1 MHAARSGSG
10 DDPVAGRPA
19 DEHSPQLAQLLV
31 RAAEGGVDAFA
42 ALYEATSSR
51 TYGTVLR
58 VLRAP
63 QHAAEVVQEV
73 YLEVWQKAT
82 TYSPGRGSAM
92 GWILTLAHRRAVDRV
107 RSVESDTARD
117 DRWARATDD
126 RGLDPVWDRVDADLA
141 VEPVRRG
148 LQQISPLQRQS
159 LQLAYYGGYSQSQI
173 ARLLDLPLGTVK
185 ARMRDGLIALR
196 AQLGAGT

>member
-1 MHAARSGSG
+1 MRTTTSGPG
-10 DDPVAGRPA
+10 DDPRAGRAA
-19 DEHSPQLAQLLV
+19 DDRSERLAELLV
-31 RAAEGGVDAFA
+31 RAAAGDADAFA
-42 ALYEATSSR
+42 ELYEATSPR

-73 YLEVWQKAT
+73 YLEVWQKCT

-126 RGLDPVWDRVDADLA
+126 RGQDPVWDRVDADLA

-148 LQQISPLQRQS
+148 LQRLSPLQRQS

-185 ARMRDGLIALR
+185 ARMRDGLTALR
-196 AQLGAGT
+196 AHLRTET

>member
-1 MHAARSGSG
+1 MPAATPGPGEPSG
-10 DDPVAGRPA
+10 AGRSA
-19 DEHSPQLAQLLV
+19 GELSSHLAQLLG
-31 RAAEGGVDAFA
+31 RAAEGDVDAFA
-42 ALYEATSSR
+42 DLYEATSSR

-117 DRWARATDD
+117 DRWGRAAED
-126 RGLDPVWDRVDADLA
+126 RTADPVWDRVDADLA
-141 VEPVRRG
+141 VELVRGG
-148 LQQISPLQRQS
+148 LQRLTPLQRQS
-159 LQLAYYGGYSQSQI
+159 LQLAYDDGCSQSQI
-173 ARLLDLPLGTVK
+173 ARLLDVPLGTVK

-196 AQLGAGT
+196 AHLRAGS